1 MAILELKGVT
11 KAFGGAIVVN
21 NLDLQ
26 VNQGEI
32 LGLIGPNGAGKTTL
46 FNIISGFLPLTSGKV
61 IFKGENIAGFRP
73 HIIAKKGIVRTFQ
86 LMNLWRD
93 FTIMDTMRIALHMKS
108 GVGFLGAVF
117 DTPST
122 RRKERDVDEKAMEIL
137 KFLGM
142 DNLKDRIAKTLSH
155 GYQRTLSLGIAV
167 ATAPPLLLL
176 DEPVTALNPERT
188 NNILELVKQLRNAGS
203 TVMIIE
209 HNMRAIF
216 YVCDRIAVMNYGIKI
231 AEGIPSE
238 VRDDPVV
245 VSAYLGV
252 KKHVA

>member
-1 MAILELKGVT
+1 MTLLELKGVT
-11 KAFGGAIVVN
+11 KAFGGVVAVN
-21 NLDLQ
+21 NLDLR

-32 LGLIGPNGAGKTTL
+32 LGVIGPNGAGKTTL
-46 FNIISGFLPLTSGKV
+46 FNVVSGFLPATAGKV
-61 IFKGENIAGFRP
+61 IFRGENIAGLKP
-73 HIIAKKGIVRTFQ
+73 NIIAKKGIVRTFQ

-93 FTIMDTMRIALHMKS
+93 FTVMDTMRIALHMKS
-108 GVGFLGAVF
+108 GVGFWGAVF
-117 DTPST
+117 NTSST
-122 RRKERDVDEKAMEIL
+122 RRKERNVDERAMEVL
-137 KFLGM
+137 RFLGM

-188 NNILELVKQLRNAGS
+188 NNILELIKQLRDAGS

-216 YVCDRIAVMNYGIKI
+216 YVCDRIAVMNSGIKI

>member
-1 MAILELKGVT
+1 MVILELKGVT

-46 FNIISGFLPLTSGKV
+46 FNVISGFLPPTSGKV
-61 IFKGENIAGFRP
+61 IFKGENIAGFPP

-93 FTIMDTMRIALHMKS
+93 FTVMDTMRIALHMKC
-108 GVGFLGAVF
+108 GVGFWGAVF
-117 DTPST
+117 NTPSI
-122 RRKERDVDEKAMEIL
+122 RRKERNVEEKAIEIL

-142 DNLKDRIAKTLSH
+142 DHLKDRIAKTLSH

-188 NNILELVKQLRNAGS
+188 NNILELVKRLRDAGS

>member
-1 MAILELKGVT
+1 MVILELKGVT

-26 VNQGEI
+26 
-32 LGLIGPNGAGKTTL
+32 
-46 FNIISGFLPLTSGKV
+46 
-61 IFKGENIAGFRP
+61 FKGENIAGFRP
-73 HIIAKKGIVRTFQ
+73 HIIAKKGVVRTFQ

-93 FTIMDTMRIALHMKS
+93 FTVMDTMRIALHMKS
-108 GVGFLGAVF
+108 GVGFWGAVF
-117 DTPST
+117 NTPST
-122 RRKERDVDEKAMEIL
+122 TKKERNVDEKATEVL

-142 DNLKDRIAKTLSH
+142 DHMKNQIARTLSH

-176 DEPVTALNPERT
+176 DEPVTALNPERV
-188 NNILELVKQLRNAGS
+188 NNILGLVKQLRDAGT

-216 YVCDRIAVMNYGIKI
+216 YVCDRIAVMNSGIKI

-238 VRDDPVV
+238 VRDDPAV

-252 KKHVA
+252 KKSAA

>member
-1 MAILELKGVT
+1 V
-11 KAFGGAIVVN
+11 
-21 NLDLQ
+21 
-26 VNQGEI
+26 
-32 LGLIGPNGAGKTTL
+32 
-46 FNIISGFLPLTSGKV
+46 FNTS
-61 IFKGENIAGFRP
+61 
-73 HIIAKKGIVRTFQ
+73 
-86 LMNLWRD
+86 
-93 FTIMDTMRIALHMKS
+93 
-108 GVGFLGAVF
+108 
-117 DTPST
+117 ST
-122 RRKERDVDEKAMEIL
+122 RRKERNVDERAMEVL
-137 KFLGM
+137 RFLGM

-188 NNILELVKQLRNAGS
+188 NNILELIKQLRDAGS

-216 YVCDRIAVMNYGIKI
+216 YVCDRIAVMNSGIKI

>member
-1 MAILELKGVT
+1 MALLELKGVT
-11 KAFGGAIVVN
+11 KAFGGMVVVN

-26 VNQGEI
+26 VKQGEI
-32 LGLIGPNGAGKTTL
+32 LGVIGPNGAGKTTL
-46 FNIISGFLPLTSGKV
+46 FNMISGFLPPTAGKV
-61 IFKGENIAGFRP
+61 IFKGENIAGFKP

-93 FTIMDTMRIALHMKS
+93 FTVMDTMRIALHMKS

-117 DTPST
+117 NTPLT
-122 RRKERDVDEKAMEIL
+122 RRKERNVDERAMEVL
-137 KFLGM
+137 RFLGM
-142 DNLKDRIAKTLSH
+142 DHLKDRIARTLSH

-176 DEPVTALNPERT
+176 DEPVTALSAERT
-188 NNILELVKQLRNAGS
+188 NNILDLIKQLRDTGS
-203 TVMIIE
+203 TVMVIE

-216 YVCDRIAVMNYGIKI
+216 YICDRIAVMNYGTKI

-238 VRDDPVV
+238 VREDPVV

-252 KKHVA
+252 RKSVA